1 MITGKILRDS
11 IISGANL
18 IISKKSS
25 VDELNVFP
33 VPDGDTGTN
42 MSMTIGA
49 AKRDLANLPDDC
61 TVEKVASV
69 TASSMLRGARGNSGV
84 ISSLLFRGFAKALT
98 GKTEASAQDLAAA
111 LRSGVDA
118 AYKAVMKPT
127 EGTMLTV
134 ARVACEKA
142 ETMKEENDEVV
153 LWSAVVD
160 AAQEALDYTPE
171 QLPVL
176 KKAGVVDAGGQG
188 VVYIFTGML
197 QFLRDGVMVEGE
209 AVTEKTT
216 AQTFKPKGIY
226 SKDLADSDYGEDDHG
241 YCTEF
246 IVYKNKIASA
256 ERLRAYLEAIGNSVV
271 VVEDD
276 EIIKCHVHTED
287 PGRALSEAVRHG
299 AMTNLKI
306 ENMDM
311 QVEAIEEKG
320 KGLEKEQAD
329 ADSEAKF
336 KYTAVDAD
344 MPFGFVAVAAGEG
357 LESIFTDLG
366 VNAVVTGG
374 QTMNPST
381 DDILQAVHS
390 VGAKTVFVMPNNKNI
405 IMADEQAASL
415 ADREVVVL
423 PTRTIPQGITAMLNF
438 DPEMDAKQNTINMNI
453 AAQNVQTGSVTFA
466 ARNSDFDGHK
476 IKEGEILALENGKL
490 AFTEKSIEKAA
501 IKLAKNMVKKDT
513 SFITVIYGEGISE
526 TEAEIVCEGIRA
538 KVGKNIEVSA
548 IKGDQ
553 PVYYYFISVE

>member
-42 MSMTIGA
+42 MSMTISA
-49 AKRDLANLPDDC
+49 AKRDLANLGDDC

-84 ISSLLFRGFAKALT
+84 ISSLLFRGFAKALS
-98 GKTEASAQDLAAA
+98 GKTEASAQDLVAA

-142 ETMKEENDEVV
+142 ETLTEEQDEAV
-153 LWSAVVD
+153 LWAAVVD

-188 VVYIFTGML
+188 VVYIFRGML
-197 QFLRDGVMVEGE
+197 SVIKDGVMVEGE
-209 AVTEKTT
+209 AVEGKTSG
-216 AQTFKPKGIY
+216 QTYAPKGIY
-226 SKDLADSDYGEDDHG
+226 SKDLSENDGEDEHG

-246 IVYKNKIASA
+246 IVYKSKAASA

-311 QVEAIEEKG
+311 QVDAIEEKG

-329 ADSEAKF
+329 AESESKF

-357 LESIFTDLG
+357 LENIFADLG

-405 IMADEQAASL
+405 IMAAEQAASL

-501 IKLAKNMVKKDT
+501 VKLAKNMVTKDS
-513 SFITVIYGEGISE
+513 SFITVIYGEGIDE
-526 TEAEIVCEGIRA
+526 TEAEIVCEGIRN
-538 KVGKNIEVSA
+538 KVSKNIEVSA
-548 IKGDQ
+548 LKGDQ

>member
-246 IVYKNKIASA
+246 IVYKNKVASA

-344 MPFGFVAVAAGEG
+344 MPFGFVAVVAGEG

-405 IMADEQAASL
+405 IMAAEQAASL

>member
-69 TASSMLRGARGNSGV
+69 TASSMLPGARGNSGV

-405 IMADEQAASL
+405 IMAAEQAASL

>member
-18 IISKKSS
+18 LISKKSS

-49 AKRDLANLPDDC
+49 AKRDLAGLPDDC
-61 TVEKVASV
+61 TVEKVAAQA
-69 TASSMLRGARGNSGV
+69 ASSMLRGARGNSGV
-84 ISSLLFRGFAKALT
+84 ISSLLFRGFSKALA
-98 GKTEASAQDLAAA
+98 GKSEATAQDLAAA

-142 ETMKEENDEVV
+142 ETMPEENDEVA

-160 AAQEALDYTPE
+160 AAQAALDYTPE

-188 VVYIFTGML
+188 VVYIFRGML
-197 QFLRDGVMVEGE
+197 QYLRDGVMVEGE
-209 AVTEKTT
+209 AVESKSS
-216 AQTFKPKGIY
+216 AQTYAPKGIY
-226 SKDLADSDYGEDDHG
+226 SKDLSENDGEDEHG

-246 IVYKNKIASA
+246 IVYKHKNASA

-320 KGLEKEQAD
+320 KVLEKEQAD
-329 ADSEAKF
+329 AESESKF
-336 KYTAVDAD
+336 KYAAVDAD
-344 MPFGFVAVAAGEG
+344 NPFGFVAVAAGEG
-357 LESIFTDLG
+357 LESIFSDLG

-381 DDILQAVHS
+381 DDILQAVQS
-390 VGAKTVFVMPNNKNI
+390 VPAKTIFVLPNNKNI
-405 IMADEQAASL
+405 IMAAEQAASI

-438 DPEMDAKQNTINMNI
+438 DPDMDAKQNTINMNI
-453 AAQNVQTGSVTFA
+453 AAQNVQTGSITFA

-476 IKEGEILALENGKL
+476 IKEGEILALDNGKL

-501 IKLAKNMVKKDT
+501 IKLTRNMVKKDT
-513 SFITVIYGEGISE
+513 NFITVIYGEGISE
-526 TEAEIVCEGIRA
+526 DDANAVCEGIRA

>member
-1 MITGKILRDS
+1 MITGKTLRDS

-18 IISKKSS
+18 LISKKGS

-61 TVEKVASV
+61 TVEKVASQA
-69 TASSMLRGARGNSGV
+69 ASSMLRGARGNSGV

-142 ETMKEENDEVV
+142 ETLTEENDEAV
-153 LWSAVVD
+153 LWEAVVD
-160 AAQEALDYTPE
+160 AAQAALDYTPE

-188 VVYIFTGML
+188 VVYIFRGML
-197 QFLRDGVMVEGE
+197 SVLKDGVMVEGE
-209 AVTEKTT
+209 AVSEKTSG
-216 AQTFKPKGIY
+216 QTYAPKGIY
-226 SKDLADSDYGEDDHG
+226 SKDLSENDGEDEHG

-246 IVYKNKIASA
+246 IVYKNKAASA
-256 ERLRAYLEAIGNSVV
+256 EKLRAYLEAIGNSVV
-271 VVEDD
+271 VVEDE

-329 ADSEAKF
+329 AESDSKF
-336 KYTAVDAD
+336 KYAAVDAD
-344 MPFGFVAVAAGEG
+344 VPFGFVAVAAGEG
-357 LESIFTDLG
+357 LENIFADLG
-366 VNAVVTGG
+366 ADAVVTGG

-381 DDILQAVHS
+381 DDILQAVQS
-390 VGAKTVFVMPNNKNI
+390 VGAKTVFVLPNNKNI
-405 IMADEQAASL
+405 IMAAEQAASL

-438 DPEMDAKQNTINMNI
+438 DPESDTKQNTINMNI
-453 AAQNVQTGSVTFA
+453 ASQNVQTGSVTFA
-466 ARNSDFDGHK
+466 ARDSDFDGHK

-490 AFTEKSIEKAA
+490 SFTSNSIEKAA
-501 IKLAKNMVKKDT
+501 VKLTRNMVKKDT
-513 SFITVIYGEGISE
+513 NFITVIYGEGISDE
-526 TEAEIVCEGIRA
+526 DAEAVCEGIRA
-538 KVGKNIEVSA
+538 KVNKGIEVSA
-548 IKGDQ
+548 LKGDQ

>member
-1 MITGKILRDS
+1 MITGKTLRDS

-18 IISKKSS
+18 LISKKGS

-61 TVEKVASV
+61 TVEKVASQA
-69 TASSMLRGARGNSGV
+69 ASSMLRGARGNSGV

-142 ETMKEENDEVV
+142 ETLTEENDEAV
-153 LWSAVVD
+153 LWEAVVD
-160 AAQEALDYTPE
+160 AAQAALDYTPE

-188 VVYIFTGML
+188 VVYIFRGML
-197 QFLRDGVMVEGE
+197 SVLKDGVMVEGE
-209 AVTEKTT
+209 AVSEKTSG
-216 AQTFKPKGIY
+216 QTYAPKGIY
-226 SKDLADSDYGEDDHG
+226 SKDLSENDGEDEHG

-246 IVYKNKIASA
+246 IVYKGKNASA

-329 ADSEAKF
+329 AESDSKF
-336 KYTAVDAD
+336 KYAAVDAD
-344 MPFGFVAVAAGEG
+344 VPFGFVAVAAGEG
-357 LESIFTDLG
+357 LENIFADLG
-366 VNAVVTGG
+366 ADAVVTGG

-381 DDILQAVHS
+381 DDILQAVQS
-390 VGAKTVFVMPNNKNI
+390 VGAKTVFVLPNNKNI
-405 IMADEQAASL
+405 IMAAEQAASL

-438 DPEMDAKQNTINMNI
+438 DPESDAKQNTINMNI
-453 AAQNVQTGSVTFA
+453 ASQNVQTGSVTFA
-466 ARNSDFDGHK
+466 ARDSDFDGHK

-490 AFTEKSIEKAA
+490 SFTSNSIEKAA
-501 IKLAKNMVKKDT
+501 VKLTRNMVKKDT
-513 SFITVIYGEGISE
+513 NFITVIYGEGISDE
-526 TEAEIVCEGIRA
+526 DAEAVCEGIRA
-538 KVGKNIEVSA
+538 KVNKGIEVSA
-548 IKGDQ
+548 LKGDQ

>member
-142 ETMKEENDEVV
+142 ETMKEETDEVV

-246 IVYKNKIASA
+246 IVYKNKVASA

-405 IMADEQAASL
+405 IMAAEQAASL

>member
-18 IISKKSS
+18 LISKKAS

-49 AKRDLANLPDDC
+49 AKRDLANLSDDC
-61 TVEKVASV
+61 TVDKVASQA
-69 TASSMLRGARGNSGV
+69 ASSMLRGARGNSGV
-84 ISSLLFRGFAKALT
+84 ISSLLFRGFSKALA

-142 ETMKEENDEVV
+142 ETMTEETDEVA
-153 LWSAVVD
+153 LWTAVVD
-160 AAQEALDYTPE
+160 AAQAALDYTPE

-188 VVYIFTGML
+188 VVYIFRGML

-209 AVTEKTT
+209 AVSQKSSGLTY
-216 AQTFKPKGIY
+216 APKGIY
-226 SKDLADSDYGEDDHG
+226 SKDLSENDGEDEHG

-246 IVYKNKIASA
+246 IVYKHKNASA

-329 ADSEAKF
+329 AESESKF
-336 KYTAVDAD
+336 KYAAVDAD

-357 LESIFTDLG
+357 LESIFSDLG

-381 DDILQAVHS
+381 DDILQAVQS
-390 VGAKTVFVMPNNKNI
+390 VPAKTVFVLPNNKNI
-405 IMADEQAASL
+405 IMAAEQAASI

-423 PTRTIPQGITAMLNF
+423 PTRTIPQGITSMLNF
-438 DPEMDAKQNTINMNI
+438 DPDMDAKQNTINMNI

-501 IKLAKNMVKKDT
+501 IKLTRNMVKKDT
-513 SFITVIYGEGISE
+513 NFITVIYGEGISE
-526 TEAEIVCEGIRA
+526 DDANAVCEGIRA

>member
-1 MITGKILRDS
+1 MITGKTLRDS

-18 IISKKSS
+18 LISKKGS

-61 TVEKVASV
+61 TVEKVASQA
-69 TASSMLRGARGNSGV
+69 ASSMLRGARGNSGV

-142 ETMKEENDEVV
+142 ETLTEENDEAV
-153 LWSAVVD
+153 LWEAVVD
-160 AAQEALDYTPE
+160 AAQAALDYTPE

-188 VVYIFTGML
+188 VVYIFRGML
-197 QFLRDGVMVEGE
+197 SVLKDGVMVEGE
-209 AVTEKTT
+209 AVSEKTSG
-216 AQTFKPKGIY
+216 QTFKPKGIY
-226 SKDLADSDYGEDDHG
+226 SKDLSENDGEDEHG

-246 IVYKNKIASA
+246 IVYKNKAASA
-256 ERLRAYLEAIGNSVV
+256 EKLRAYLEAIGNSVV

-329 ADSEAKF
+329 AESDSKF
-336 KYTAVDAD
+336 KYAAVDAD
-344 MPFGFVAVAAGEG
+344 VPFGFVAVAAGEG
-357 LESIFTDLG
+357 LENIFADLG
-366 VNAVVTGG
+366 ADAVVTGG

-381 DDILQAVHS
+381 DDILQAVQS
-390 VGAKTVFVMPNNKNI
+390 VGAKTVFVLPNNKNI
-405 IMADEQAASL
+405 IMAAEQAASL

-438 DPEMDAKQNTINMNI
+438 DPESDAKQNTINMNI
-453 AAQNVQTGSVTFA
+453 ASQNVQTGSVTFA
-466 ARNSDFDGHK
+466 ARDSDFDGHK

-490 AFTEKSIEKAA
+490 SFTSNSIEKAA
-501 IKLAKNMVKKDT
+501 VKLTRNMVKKDT
-513 SFITVIYGEGISE
+513 NFITVIYGEGISDE
-526 TEAEIVCEGIRA
+526 DAEAVCEGIRA
-538 KVGKNIEVSA
+538 KVNKGIEVSA
-548 IKGDQ
+548 LKGDQ

>member
-1 MITGKILRDS
+1 MITGKTLRDS

-18 IISKKSS
+18 LISKKGS

-61 TVEKVASV
+61 TVEKVASQA
-69 TASSMLRGARGNSGV
+69 ASSMLRGARGNSGV

-142 ETMKEENDEVV
+142 ETLTEENDEAV
-153 LWSAVVD
+153 LWEAVVD
-160 AAQEALDYTPE
+160 AAQAALDYTPE

-188 VVYIFTGML
+188 VVYIFRGML
-197 QFLRDGVMVEGE
+197 SVLKDGVMVEGE
-209 AVTEKTT
+209 AVSEKTSG
-216 AQTFKPKGIY
+216 QTYAPKGIY
-226 SKDLADSDYGEDDHG
+226 SKDLSENDGEDEHG

-246 IVYKNKIASA
+246 IVYKGKNASA

-271 VVEDD
+271 VVEDE

-405 IMADEQAASL
+405 IMAAEQAASL

>member
-18 IISKKSS
+18 LISKKAS

-61 TVEKVASV
+61 TVEKVAAQ

-84 ISSLLFRGFAKALT
+84 ISSLLFRGFAKALA
-98 GKTEASAQDLAAA
+98 GKTEATAQDLVAA

-142 ETMKEENDEVV
+142 ETLTEENDEAA
-153 LWSAVVD
+153 LWAAVVD
-160 AAQEALDYTPE
+160 AAQAALDYTPE

-188 VVYIFTGML
+188 VVYIFRGML
-197 QFLRDGVMVEGE
+197 SVLKDGVMVEGE
-209 AVTEKTT
+209 EVSAKTSG
-216 AQTFKPKGIY
+216 QTYAPKGIY
-226 SKDLADSDYGEDDHG
+226 SKDLSEGDGEDEHG

-246 IVYKNKIASA
+246 IVYKNKNASA
-256 ERLRAYLEAIGNSVV
+256 EKLRAYLEAIGNSVV
-271 VVEDD
+271 VVEDE

-329 ADSEAKF
+329 AESDSKF
-336 KYTAVDAD
+336 KYAAVDAD
-344 MPFGFVAVAAGEG
+344 NPFGFVAVAAGAG
-357 LESIFTDLG
+357 LESIFADLG
-366 VNAVVTGG
+366 AEAVVTGG

-381 DDILQAVHS
+381 DDILQAVQS
-390 VGAKTVFVMPNNKNI
+390 VPAKTVFVLPNNKNI
-405 IMADEQAASL
+405 IMAAEQAASL

-438 DPEMDAKQNTINMNI
+438 DPESDAKQNTINMNI
-453 AAQNVQTGSVTFA
+453 AAQAVQTGSVTFA
-466 ARNSDFDGHK
+466 ARDSDFDGHK

-490 AFTEKSIEKAA
+490 SFTSNSIEKAA
-501 IKLAKNMVKKDT
+501 VKLARNMVKKD
-513 SFITVIYGEGISE
+513 SNFITVIYGEGVSE
-526 TEAEIVCEGIRA
+526 DEAEAVCEGIRA
-538 KVGKNIEVSA
+538 KVNKGIEVSA
-548 IKGDQ
+548 LKGDQ

>member
-1 MITGKILRDS
+1 MITGKTLRDS

-18 IISKKSS
+18 IINKKSS

-61 TVEKVASV
+61 TVEKVAAT

-84 ISSLLFRGFAKALT
+84 ISSLLFRGFSKALT
-98 GKTEASAQDLAAA
+98 GKTEASAQDLALA

-142 ETMKEENDEVV
+142 ETLTDENDPAA

-160 AAQEALDYTPE
+160 AAQQALDYTPE

-188 VVYIFTGML
+188 VVYIFSGML
-197 QFLRDGVMVEGE
+197 SVLKDGVMVECEE
-209 AVTEKTT
+209 AAPKAAATNF
-216 AQTFKPKGIY
+216 QSKGIY
-226 SKDLADSDYGEDDHG
+226 SKEIAAENEEEGHG

-246 IVYKNKIASA
+246 IVCKNASA
-256 ERLRAYLEAIGNSVV
+256 SAVRLRAYLEAIGNSVV

-329 ADSEAKF
+329 AESDSKF
-336 KYTAVDAD
+336 KYTAVDD
-344 MPFGFVAVAAGEG
+344 DVEFGFVAVAAGEG
-357 LESIFTDLG
+357 LENIFTDLG

-390 VGAKTVFVMPNNKNI
+390 VGAKTVFVLPNNKNI
-405 IMADEQAASL
+405 IMAAEQAASI
-415 ADREVVVL
+415 ADRDVVVL

-438 DPEMDAKQNTINMNI
+438 DADSDAKQNTINMNI
-453 AAQNVQTGSVTFA
+453 AAQNVHTGSITFA
-466 ARNSDFDGHK
+466 ARDSDFDGHK

-490 AFTEKSIEKAA
+490 AFTSNSIEKAA
-501 IKLAKNMVKKDT
+501 VKLTRNMVKKDT
-513 SFITVIYGEGISE
+513 NFITVIYGEGISE
-526 TEAEIVCEGIRA
+526 DEAEAVCEGIRA
-538 KVGKNIEVSA
+538 KVNKSIEVSA
-548 IKGDQ
+548 LKGDQ

>member
-405 IMADEQAASL
+405 IMAAEQAASL

-526 TEAEIVCEGIRA
+526 TEAEIVCEVIRA

>member
-142 ETMKEENDEVV
+142 ETMKEETDEVV

-246 IVYKNKIASA
+246 IVYKNKVASA

-329 ADSEAKF
+329 AESDSKF
-336 KYTAVDAD
+336 KYAAVDAD
-344 MPFGFVAVAAGEG
+344 NPFGFVAVAAGEG

-405 IMADEQAASL
+405 IMAAEQAASL

>member
-1 MITGKILRDS
+1 MITGKTLRDS

-18 IISKKSS
+18 IINKKSS

-61 TVEKVASV
+61 TVEKVAAT

-84 ISSLLFRGFAKALT
+84 ISSLLFRGFSKALT
-98 GKTEASAQDLAAA
+98 GKTEASAQDLALA

-142 ETMKEENDEVV
+142 ETLTDENDPAA

-160 AAQEALDYTPE
+160 AAQQALDYTPE

-188 VVYIFTGML
+188 VVYIFSGML
-197 QFLRDGVMVEGE
+197 SVLKDGVMVECEE
-209 AVTEKTT
+209 AAPKAAATNF
-216 AQTFKPKGIY
+216 QSKGIY
-226 SKDLADSDYGEDDHG
+226 SKEIAAENEEEGHG

-246 IVYKNKIASA
+246 IVCKNASA
-256 ERLRAYLEAIGNSVV
+256 SAVRLRAYLEAIGNSVV

-329 ADSEAKF
+329 AESDSKF
-336 KYTAVDAD
+336 KYTAVDD
-344 MPFGFVAVAAGEG
+344 DVEFGFVAVAAGEG
-357 LESIFTDLG
+357 LENIFTDLG

-390 VGAKTVFVMPNNKNI
+390 VGAKTVFVLPNNKNI
-405 IMADEQAASL
+405 IMAAEQAASI
-415 ADREVVVL
+415 ADRDVVVL

-438 DPEMDAKQNTINMNI
+438 DADSDAKQNTINMNI
-453 AAQNVQTGSVTFA
+453 AAQNVHTGSITFA
-466 ARNSDFDGHK
+466 ARDSDFDGHK

-490 AFTEKSIEKAA
+490 AFTSNSIEKAA
-501 IKLAKNMVKKDT
+501 VKLTRNMVKKDT
-513 SFITVIYGEGISE
+513 NFITVIYGEGISE
-526 TEAEIVCEGIRA
+526 DEAESVCEGIRA
-538 KVGKNIEVSA
+538 KVNKSIEVSA
-548 IKGDQ
+548 LKGDQ

>member
-18 IISKKSS
+18 IINKKNS

-49 AKRDLANLPDDC
+49 AKRELEKLPDDC

-84 ISSLLFRGFAKALT
+84 ISSLLFRGFSKAFT
-98 GKTEASAQDLAAA
+98 GKTQADAADLTLA

-142 ETMKEENDEVV
+142 ETMSDQTDPAV
-153 LWSAVVD
+153 LWESVVQ

-188 VVYIFTGML
+188 IVYIFTGIL
-197 QFLRDGVMVEGE
+197 SVLKDGVVIQSEE
-209 AVTEKTT
+209 SVKTT
-216 AQTFKPKGIY
+216 GQNFKATGVY
-226 SKDLADSDYGEDDHG
+226 AKDIGEDITNG

-246 IVYKNKIASA
+246 IVNKNENASA
-256 ERLRAYLEAIGNSVV
+256 EKLRAYLESIGDSVV
-271 VVEDD
+271 VVEDED
-276 EIIKCHVHTED
+276 IIKSHVHTSD
-287 PGRALSEAVRHG
+287 PGKALSEAVKHG
-299 AMTNLKI
+299 YMTNLKI
-306 ENMDM
+306 ENMLEQM
-311 QVEAIEEKG
+311 AELEEKG
-320 KGLEKEQAD
+320 KGLEKEQQD
-329 ADSEAKF
+329 ADSDSKF
-336 KYTAVDAD
+336 KYTAVDSD
-344 MPFGFVAVAAGEG
+344 TPYGFVAVAAGEG
-357 LESIFTDLG
+357 LENLFTELG
-366 VNAVVTGG
+366 ANAVVTGG

-390 VGAKTVFVMPNNKNI
+390 VGAKTVFVLPNNKNI
-405 IMADEQAASL
+405 IMAAEQAAQL

-423 PTRTIPQGITAMLNF
+423 PTRTIPQGITAMLSF
-438 DPEMDAKQNTINMNI
+438 DPEMDTKQNTINMNI
-453 AAQNVQTGSVTFA
+453 AAQNVQTGSITFA

-501 IKLAKNMVKKDT
+501 VRLTKSMVNKDT
-513 SFITVIYGEGISE
+513 GFVTVIYGEGVSEEDAESVCTLIRSKISSD
-526 TEAEIVCEGIRA
+526 
-538 KVGKNIEVSA
+538 IEVSTV
-548 IKGDQ
+548 KGDQ
-553 PVYYYFISVE
+553 PVYYYLISVE

>member
-1 MITGKILRDS
+1 MITGKTLRDS

-18 IISKKSS
+18 LISKKGS

-61 TVEKVASV
+61 TVEKVASQA
-69 TASSMLRGARGNSGV
+69 ASSMLRGARGNSGV
-84 ISSLLFRGFAKALT
+84 ISSLLFRGFAKALS
-98 GKTEASAQDLAAA
+98 GKTEATAQDLVAA

-142 ETMKEENDEVV
+142 ETLTEENDEAV
-153 LWSAVVD
+153 LWAAVVD
-160 AAQEALDYTPE
+160 AAQAALDYTPE

-188 VVYIFTGML
+188 VVYIFRGML
-197 QFLRDGVMVEGE
+197 SVLKDGVMVEGE
-209 AVTEKTT
+209 AVTEKTSG
-216 AQTFKPKGIY
+216 QTYAPKGIY
-226 SKDLADSDYGEDDHG
+226 SKDLSENDGEDEHG

-246 IVYKNKIASA
+246 IVYKGKNASA

-329 ADSEAKF
+329 AESDSKF
-336 KYTAVDAD
+336 KYAAVDAD
-344 MPFGFVAVAAGEG
+344 NPFGFVAVAAGEG

-381 DDILQAVHS
+381 DDILQAVQS
-390 VGAKTVFVMPNNKNI
+390 VPAKTVFVLPNNKNI
-405 IMADEQAASL
+405 IMAAEQAASL

-438 DPEMDAKQNTINMNI
+438 DPDSDAKQNTINMNI
-453 AAQNVQTGSVTFA
+453 ASQAVQTGSVTFA
-466 ARNSDFDGHK
+466 ARDSDFDGHK

-490 AFTEKSIEKAA
+490 SFTSNSIEKAA
-501 IKLAKNMVKKDT
+501 VKLARNMVKKD
-513 SFITVIYGEGISE
+513 SNFITVIYGEGVSE
-526 TEAEIVCEGIRA
+526 DEAEAVCEGIRA
-538 KVGKNIEVSA
+538 KVNKGIEVSA
-548 IKGDQ
+548 LKGDQ

>member
-226 SKDLADSDYGEDDHG
+226 SKDLADSDYGEDAHG

-405 IMADEQAASL
+405 IMAAEQAASL

>member
-84 ISSLLFRGFAKALT
+84 ISSLLFRGFAKALS
-98 GKTEASAQDLAAA
+98 GKTEASAQDLVAA

-142 ETMKEENDEVV
+142 ETLTEEQDEAA

-160 AAQEALDYTPE
+160 AAQAALDYTPE

-188 VVYIFTGML
+188 VVYIFRGML
-197 QFLRDGVMVEGE
+197 SVLKDGVMVEGE
-209 AVTEKTT
+209 AVSEKTT
-216 AQTFKPKGIY
+216 GQTYAPKGIY
-226 SKDLADSDYGEDDHG
+226 SKDLEGEGEDEHG

-246 IVYKNKIASA
+246 IVYKGKNASA
-256 ERLRAYLEAIGNSVV
+256 EKLRAYLEAIGNSVV

-311 QVEAIEEKG
+311 QVDAIEEKG

-329 ADSEAKF
+329 AESDSKF

-357 LESIFTDLG
+357 LENIFTDLG

-381 DDILQAVHS
+381 DDILQAVQS

-405 IMADEQAASL
+405 IMAAEQAASL

-501 IKLAKNMVKKDT
+501 VKLAKNMVNKDS
-513 SFITVIYGEGISE
+513 SFVTVIYGEGISE
-526 TEAEIVCEGIRA
+526 TEAEIVCENIRA
-538 KVGKNIEVSA
+538 KVGKNVEVSA
-548 IKGDQ
+548 LKGDQ

>member
-241 YCTEF
+241 YCTEL

-405 IMADEQAASL
+405 IMAAEQAASL

-453 AAQNVQTGSVTFA
+453 AAQNVQTGSITFA

-490 AFTEKSIEKAA
+490 ALTEKSIEKAA

>member
-42 MSMTIGA
+42 MSMTISA
-49 AKRDLANLPDDC
+49 AKRDLANLGDDC

-84 ISSLLFRGFAKALT
+84 ISSLLFRGFAKALS
-98 GKTEASAQDLAAA
+98 GKTEASAQDLVAA

-142 ETMKEENDEVV
+142 ETLTEEQDEAT
-153 LWSAVVD
+153 LWAAVVD

-188 VVYIFTGML
+188 VVYIFRGML
-197 QFLRDGVMVEGE
+197 SVIKDGVMVEGE
-209 AVTEKTT
+209 AVEGKTSG
-216 AQTFKPKGIY
+216 QTYAPKGIY
-226 SKDLADSDYGEDDHG
+226 SKDLSENDGEDEHG

-246 IVYKNKIASA
+246 IVYKGKAASA

-311 QVEAIEEKG
+311 QVDAIEEKG

-329 ADSEAKF
+329 AESESKF

-357 LESIFTDLG
+357 LENIFADLG

-405 IMADEQAASL
+405 IMAAEQAASL

-501 IKLAKNMVKKDT
+501 VKLAKNMVTKDS
-513 SFITVIYGEGISE
+513 SFITVIYGEGIDE
-526 TEAEIVCEGIRA
+526 TEAEIVCEGIRN
-538 KVGKNIEVSA
+538 KVSKNIEVSA
-548 IKGDQ
+548 LKGDQ

>member
-18 IISKKSS
+18 LISKKAS

-61 TVEKVASV
+61 TVDKVASQA
-69 TASSMLRGARGNSGV
+69 ASSMLRGARGNSGV
-84 ISSLLFRGFAKALT
+84 ISSLLFRGFSKALA

-142 ETMKEENDEVV
+142 ETMTEETDEVA
-153 LWSAVVD
+153 LWTAVVD
-160 AAQEALDYTPE
+160 AAQAALDYTPE

-188 VVYIFTGML
+188 VVYIFRGML

-209 AVTEKTT
+209 AVSQKSSG
-216 AQTFKPKGIY
+216 QTYAPKGIY
-226 SKDLADSDYGEDDHG
+226 SKDLSENDGEDEHG

-246 IVYKNKIASA
+246 IVYKHKNASA

-329 ADSEAKF
+329 AESESKF
-336 KYTAVDAD
+336 KYAAVSDD

-357 LESIFTDLG
+357 LESIFSDLG

-381 DDILQAVHS
+381 DDILQAVQS
-390 VGAKTVFVMPNNKNI
+390 VPAKTVFVLPNNKNI
-405 IMADEQAASL
+405 IMAAEQAASI

-423 PTRTIPQGITAMLNF
+423 PTRTIPQGITSMLNF
-438 DPEMDAKQNTINMNI
+438 DPDMDAKQNTINMNI
-453 AAQNVQTGSVTFA
+453 AAQNVQTGSITFA

-501 IKLAKNMVKKDT
+501 IKLTRNMVKKDT
-513 SFITVIYGEGISE
+513 NFITVIYGEGISE
-526 TEAEIVCEGIRA
+526 DDANAVCEGIRA

>member
-1 MITGKILRDS
+1 MITGKTLRDS

-18 IISKKSS
+18 LISKKSS

-61 TVEKVASV
+61 TVEKVAAT

-84 ISSLLFRGFAKALT
+84 ISSLLFRGFSKALA
-98 GKTEASAQDLAAA
+98 GKTEATAQDLVAA

-142 ETMKEENDEVV
+142 ETLTEENDEAV
-153 LWSAVVD
+153 LWAAVVD
-160 AAQEALDYTPE
+160 AAQAALDYTPE

-188 VVYIFTGML
+188 VVHIFRGML
-197 QFLRDGVMVEGE
+197 SVLKDGVMVEGE
-209 AVTEKTT
+209 AVTEKSSS
-216 AQTFKPKGIY
+216 QTYAPKGIY
-226 SKDLADSDYGEDDHG
+226 SKDLSEADGEDEHG

-246 IVYKNKIASA
+246 IVYKGKNASA

-311 QVEAIEEKG
+311 QVEAIEDKG

-329 ADSEAKF
+329 AESDSKF
-336 KYTAVDAD
+336 KYAAVDAD
-344 MPFGFVAVAAGEG
+344 NPFGFVAVAAGAG
-357 LESIFTDLG
+357 LESIFADLG
-366 VNAVVTGG
+366 AEAVVTGG

-381 DDILQAVHS
+381 DDILQAVQS
-390 VGAKTVFVMPNNKNI
+390 VPAKTVFVLPNNKNI
-405 IMADEQAASL
+405 IMAAEQAASL

-438 DPEMDAKQNTINMNI
+438 DPDSDAKQNTINMNI
-453 AAQNVQTGSVTFA
+453 ASQAVQTGSVTFA
-466 ARNSDFDGHK
+466 ARDSDFDGHK

-490 AFTEKSIEKAA
+490 SFTSNSIEKAA
-501 IKLAKNMVKKDT
+501 VKLARNMVKKD
-513 SFITVIYGEGISE
+513 SNFITVIYGEGVSE
-526 TEAEIVCEGIRA
+526 DEAEAVCEGIRA
-538 KVGKNIEVSA
+538 KVNKGIEVSA
-548 IKGDQ
+548 LKGDQ

>member
-1 MITGKILRDS
+1 MITGKTLRDS

-18 IISKKSS
+18 LISKKGS

-61 TVEKVASV
+61 TVEKVASQA
-69 TASSMLRGARGNSGV
+69 ASSMLRGARGNSGV
-84 ISSLLFRGFAKALT
+84 ISSLLFRGFAKALS
-98 GKTEASAQDLAAA
+98 GKTEATAQDLVAA

-142 ETMKEENDEVV
+142 ETLTEENDEAV
-153 LWSAVVD
+153 LWAAVVD
-160 AAQEALDYTPE
+160 AAQAALDYTPE

-188 VVYIFTGML
+188 VVYIFRGML
-197 QFLRDGVMVEGE
+197 SVLKDGVMVEGE
-209 AVTEKTT
+209 AVTEKTSG
-216 AQTFKPKGIY
+216 QTYAPKGIY
-226 SKDLADSDYGEDDHG
+226 SKDLSENDGEDEHG

-246 IVYKNKIASA
+246 IVYKGKNASA

-329 ADSEAKF
+329 AESDSKF

-344 MPFGFVAVAAGEG
+344 KPFGFVAVAAGAG
-357 LESIFTDLG
+357 LESIFADLG
-366 VNAVVTGG
+366 AEAVVTGG

-381 DDILQAVHS
+381 DDILQAVQS
-390 VGAKTVFVMPNNKNI
+390 VPAKTVFVLPNNKNI
-405 IMADEQAASL
+405 IMAAEQAASL

-438 DPEMDAKQNTINMNI
+438 DPESDAKQNTINMNI
-453 AAQNVQTGSVTFA
+453 ASQAVQTGSVTFA
-466 ARNSDFDGHK
+466 ARDSDFDGHK

-490 AFTEKSIEKAA
+490 SFTSNSIEKAA
-501 IKLAKNMVKKDT
+501 VKLARNMVKKD
-513 SFITVIYGEGISE
+513 SNFITVIYGEGVSE
-526 TEAEIVCEGIRA
+526 DDAEAVCEGIRA
-538 KVGKNIEVSA
+538 KVNKGIEVSA
-548 IKGDQ
+548 LKGDQ

>member
-18 IISKKSS
+18 LISKKAS

-61 TVEKVASV
+61 TVEKVAAQ

-84 ISSLLFRGFAKALT
+84 ISSLLFRGFAKALA
-98 GKTEASAQDLAAA
+98 GKTEATAQDLVAA

-142 ETMKEENDEVV
+142 ETLTEENDEVA
-153 LWSAVVD
+153 LWAAVVD
-160 AAQEALDYTPE
+160 AAQAALDYTPE

-188 VVYIFTGML
+188 VVYIFRGML

-209 AVTEKTT
+209 EVAKTSG
-216 AQTFKPKGIY
+216 QTYAPKGIY
-226 SKDLADSDYGEDDHG
+226 SKDLSENDGEDEHG

-246 IVYKNKIASA
+246 IVYKHKNASA

-320 KGLEKEQAD
+320 KGLEREQAD
-329 ADSEAKF
+329 AESESKF
-336 KYTAVDAD
+336 KYAAVDAD
-344 MPFGFVAVAAGEG
+344 NPFGFVAVAAGEG
-357 LESIFTDLG
+357 LESIFSDLG

-381 DDILQAVHS
+381 DDILQAVQS
-390 VGAKTVFVMPNNKNI
+390 VPAKTVFVLPNNKNI
-405 IMADEQAASL
+405 IMAAEQAASL

-423 PTRTIPQGITAMLNF
+423 PTRTIPQGITSMLNF
-438 DPEMDAKQNTINMNI
+438 DPDMDAKQNTINMNI
-453 AAQNVQTGSVTFA
+453 AAQNVQTGSITFA

-476 IKEGEILALENGKL
+476 IKEGEILALDNGKL
-490 AFTEKSIEKAA
+490 SFTEKSIEKAA
-501 IKLAKNMVKKDT
+501 IKLTRNMVKKDT
-513 SFITVIYGEGISE
+513 NFITVIYGEGISE
-526 TEAEIVCEGIRA
+526 DDANAVCEGIRA
-538 KVGKNIEVSA
+538 KVAKHIEVSA

>member
-1 MITGKILRDS
+1 MITGKTLRDS

-18 IISKKSS
+18 LISKKGS

-61 TVEKVASV
+61 TVEKVAAT

-84 ISSLLFRGFAKALT
+84 ISSLLFRGFAKALS
-98 GKTEASAQDLAAA
+98 GKTEATAQDLAAA

-142 ETMKEENDEVV
+142 ETLTEENDEAV

-160 AAQEALDYTPE
+160 AAQAALDYTPE

-188 VVYIFTGML
+188 VVYIFRGML
-197 QFLRDGVMVEGE
+197 SVLKDGVMVEGE
-209 AVTEKTT
+209 EVSGKTSG
-216 AQTFKPKGIY
+216 QTYAPKGIY
-226 SKDLADSDYGEDDHG
+226 SKDLSENDGEDEHG

-246 IVYKNKIASA
+246 IVYKNKAASA
-256 ERLRAYLEAIGNSVV
+256 EKLRAYLEAIGNSVV

-329 ADSEAKF
+329 ADSDSKF
-336 KYTAVDAD
+336 HYAAVDAD
-344 MPFGFVAVAAGEG
+344 VPFGFVAVAAGAG
-357 LESIFTDLG
+357 LESIFADLG
-366 VNAVVTGG
+366 ADAVVTGG

-381 DDILQAVHS
+381 DDILQAVQS
-390 VGAKTVFVMPNNKNI
+390 VPAKTVFVLPNNKNI
-405 IMADEQAASL
+405 IMAAEQAASI

-438 DPEMDAKQNTINMNI
+438 DPESDVKQNTINMNI
-453 AAQNVQTGSVTFA
+453 AAQAVQTGSVTFA
-466 ARNSDFDGHK
+466 ARDSDFDGHK

-490 AFTEKSIEKAA
+490 SFTSGSIEKAA
-501 IKLAKNMVKKDT
+501 VKLARNMVKKD
-513 SFITVIYGEGISE
+513 SNFITVIYGEGVSE
-526 TEAEIVCEGIRA
+526 DEAEAVCEGIRA
-538 KVGKNIEVSA
+538 KVNKGIEVSA
-548 IKGDQ
+548 LKGDQ

>member
-1 MITGKILRDS
+1 MITGKTLRDS

-18 IISKKSS
+18 IINKKSS

-49 AKRDLANLPDDC
+49 AKRDLAALPDDC
-61 TVEKVASV
+61 TVEKVAAT

-84 ISSLLFRGFAKALT
+84 ISSLLFRGFSKALA
-98 GKTEASAQDLAAA
+98 GKTQASAQDLVAA

-142 ETMKEENDEVV
+142 ETLTEETDEAT
-153 LWSAVVD
+153 LWAAVVD

-197 QFLRDGVMVEGE
+197 SVLRDGVMVESE
-209 AVTEKTT
+209 EVQAKTT
-216 AQTFKPKGIY
+216 GQTYQAKGIF
-226 SKDLADSDYGEDDHG
+226 SKNLGGENGEDDHG

-246 IVYKNKIASA
+246 IVNKNANASA
-256 ERLRAYLEAIGNSVV
+256 EKLRAYLEAIGNSVV
-271 VVEDD
+271 VVEDE

-306 ENMDM
+306 ENMDA
-311 QVEAIEEKG
+311 QVANIEEKG
-320 KGLEKEQAD
+320 KGLEKEQND
-329 ADSEAKF
+329 IDSDSKF
-336 KYTAVDAD
+336 KYAAVDAET
-344 MPFGFVAVAAGEG
+344 PFGFVTVAAGEG
-357 LESIFTDLG
+357 LENVFADLG
-366 VNAVVTGG
+366 ANAVVTGG

-390 VGAKTVFVMPNNKNI
+390 VAAKTVFVLPNNKNI
-405 IMADEQAASL
+405 IMAAEQAAQL

-423 PTRTIPQGITAMLNF
+423 PTRTIPQGITAMLTF

-453 AAQNVQTGSVTFA
+453 AAQNVQTGSITFA
-466 ARNSDFDGHK
+466 ARDSDFDGHK
-476 IKEGEILALENGKL
+476 IKEGEILALDNGKL
-490 AFTEKSIEKAA
+490 AFTSNSIEKAA
-501 IKLAKNMVKKDT
+501 VKLARNMVKKDS

-526 TEAEIVCEGIRA
+526 EEAEIVCEGIRS
-538 KVGKNIEVSA
+538 KVSRSIEVSA

-553 PVYYYFISVE
+553 PVYYYFISIE

>member
-18 IISKKSS
+18 IINKKSS

-84 ISSLLFRGFAKALT
+84 ISSLLFRGFAKALA
-98 GKTEASAQDLAAA
+98 GKTEASAQDLVKA

-142 ETMKEENDEVV
+142 ETLTEENDAAA
-153 LWSAVVD
+153 LWSEVVD
-160 AAQEALDYTPE
+160 AAQAALDYTPE

-188 VVYIFTGML
+188 VVYIFRGML
-197 QFLRDGVMVEGE
+197 SVIKDGVMVEGD
-209 AVTEKTT
+209 AVPAKSSS
-216 AQTFKPKGIY
+216 QTYAPKGIY
-226 SKDLADSDYGEDDHG
+226 SKDLSENDGEDEHG

-246 IVYKNKIASA
+246 IVYKNKNASA
-256 ERLRAYLEAIGNSVV
+256 EKLRAYLEAIGNSVV
-271 VVEDD
+271 VVEDE

-320 KGLEKEQAD
+320 KGFEKEQAD
-329 ADSEAKF
+329 AESDSKF

-344 MPFGFVAVAAGEG
+344 VPFGFVAVAAGEG
-357 LESIFTDLG
+357 LENIFADLG
-366 VNAVVTGG
+366 ANAVVTGG

-381 DDILQAVHS
+381 DDILQAVQS
-390 VGAKTVFVMPNNKNI
+390 VGAKTVFVLPNNKNI
-405 IMADEQAASL
+405 IMAAEQAAEL

-423 PTRTIPQGITAMLNF
+423 PTRTIPQGITSMLNF
-438 DPEMDAKQNTINMNI
+438 DPDMDAKQNTINMNI

-490 AFTEKSIEKAA
+490 SFTEKSIEKAA
-501 IKLAKNMVKKDT
+501 VKLARNMLKKDS
-513 SFITVIYGEGISE
+513 SFVTVIFGEGISE
-526 TEAEIVCEGIRA
+526 TEAEVVCEGIRA
-538 KVGKNIEVSA
+538 KAGKNVEVSA

-553 PVYYYFISVE
+553 PVYYYLISVE

>member
-18 IISKKSS
+18 LISKKAS

-61 TVEKVASV
+61 TVDKVASQA
-69 TASSMLRGARGNSGV
+69 ASSMLRGARGNSGV
-84 ISSLLFRGFAKALT
+84 ISSLLFRGFSKALA

-142 ETMKEENDEVV
+142 ETMTEETDEVA
-153 LWSAVVD
+153 LWTAVVD
-160 AAQEALDYTPE
+160 AAQAALDYTPE

-188 VVYIFTGML
+188 VVYIFRGML

-209 AVTEKTT
+209 AVSQKSSG
-216 AQTFKPKGIY
+216 QTYAPKGIY
-226 SKDLADSDYGEDDHG
+226 SKDLSENDGEDEHG

-246 IVYKNKIASA
+246 IVYKHKNASA

-329 ADSEAKF
+329 AESESKF
-336 KYTAVDAD
+336 KYAAVDAD

-357 LESIFTDLG
+357 LESIFSDLG

-381 DDILQAVHS
+381 DDILQAVQS
-390 VGAKTVFVMPNNKNI
+390 VPAKTVFVLPNNKNI
-405 IMADEQAASL
+405 IMAAEHAASI

-423 PTRTIPQGITAMLNF
+423 PTRTIPQGITSMLNF
-438 DPEMDAKQNTINMNI
+438 DPDMDAKQNTINMNI
-453 AAQNVQTGSVTFA
+453 AAQNVQTGSITFA

-501 IKLAKNMVKKDT
+501 IKLTRNMVKKDT
-513 SFITVIYGEGISE
+513 NFITVIYGEGISE
-526 TEAEIVCEGIRA
+526 DDANAVCEGIRA

>member
-18 IISKKSS
+18 IISKKGS

-84 ISSLLFRGFAKALT
+84 ISSLLFRGFAKALS
-98 GKTEASAQDLAAA
+98 GKTEASAQDLVAA

-142 ETMKEENDEVV
+142 ETLTAEQDAAV

-160 AAQEALDYTPE
+160 AAQAALDYTPE

-188 VVYIFTGML
+188 VVYIFRGML
-197 QFLRDGVMVEGE
+197 SVLKDGVMVEGE
-209 AVTEKTT
+209 AVSEKTT
-216 AQTFKPKGIY
+216 GQTYAPKGIY
-226 SKDLADSDYGEDDHG
+226 SKDLEAEGEDEHG

-246 IVYKNKIASA
+246 IVYKGKNASA
-256 ERLRAYLEAIGNSVV
+256 EKLRAYLEAIGNSVV

-311 QVEAIEEKG
+311 QVDAIEEKG

-329 ADSEAKF
+329 AESDSKF

-357 LESIFTDLG
+357 LENIFTDLG

-381 DDILQAVHS
+381 DDILQAVQS

-405 IMADEQAASL
+405 IMAAEQAASL

-501 IKLAKNMVKKDT
+501 VKLAKNMINKDS
-513 SFITVIYGEGISE
+513 SFVTVIYGEGISE
-526 TEAEIVCEGIRA
+526 TEAEIVCENIRA
-538 KVGKNIEVSA
+538 KVSKNVEVSA
-548 IKGDQ
+548 LKGDQ